1 MIKKF
6 VALTKSADN
15 QYSFCNNIKKKFT
28 SDMVYK
34 LKIMSDLELNNYLK
48 KTLSDDE
55 YKIYKLFTE
64 TNTNPNIDNFINYL
78 NELIDLNNPLIVV
91 YVGDNNENYDYLSD
105 NIKTI
110 YSTDIY
116 KGIKIKYQNKIYDYS
131 LNERNV

>member
-1 MIKKF
+1 MR
-6 VALTKSADN
+6 
-15 QYSFCNNIKKKFT
+15 
-28 SDMVYK
+28 
-34 LKIMSDLELNNYLK
+34 
-48 KTLSDDE
+48 

-91 YVGDNNENYDYLSD
+91 YVGDKNENYDYLSD